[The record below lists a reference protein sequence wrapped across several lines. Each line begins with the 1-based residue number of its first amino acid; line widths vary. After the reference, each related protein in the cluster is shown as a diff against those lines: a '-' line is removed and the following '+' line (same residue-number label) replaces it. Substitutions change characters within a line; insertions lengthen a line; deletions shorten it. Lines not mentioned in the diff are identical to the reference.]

1 MALTGIAPARASLR
15 RWTGTALGA
24 RADIILPTVAMDLLP
39 RLRAEIDRLEDVFS
53 LYRPESALSRLN
65 RAGRL
70 DAPPLELVD
79 LLGRARSFVALTNGV
94 FDPTVQPLWLFVPVT
109 CRPARRRRLKRSPLR
124 VNW

>member
-1 MALTGIAPARASLR
+1 MTISRRRFITIAAGAGVAVALTGIAPARASLR

-79 LLGRARSFVALTNGV
+79 LLGRAG
-94 FDPTVQPLWLFVPVT
+94 
-109 CRPARRRRLKRSPLR
+109 PLR
-124 VNW
+124 R